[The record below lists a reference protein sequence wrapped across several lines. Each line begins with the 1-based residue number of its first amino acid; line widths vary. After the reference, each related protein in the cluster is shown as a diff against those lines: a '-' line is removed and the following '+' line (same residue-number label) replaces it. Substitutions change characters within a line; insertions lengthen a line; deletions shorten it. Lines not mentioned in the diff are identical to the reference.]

1 MCFGDREADP
11 IVASSSASSPV
22 KSITSRTVYAGFS
35 DVDLEEIV
43 EADGC
48 WLGGRFGNAI
58 FSVSRA
64 SEMLE
69 AIASGSGDSFRSRL
83 LRRLL
88 CWRSVGRCRLRPHA
102 PLVAVFD
109 LVIFQARWWVAG
121 RLIGGWIRESCPAE
135 SPCVI
140 RTLRRA
146 WLAE

>member
-1 MCFGDREADP
+1 MCFGDRGADL

-22 KSITSRTVYAGFS
+22 KSITSRTVCAGFS
-35 DVDLEEIV
+35 DVDLERIV
-43 EADGC
+43 KADGC
-48 WLGGRFGNAI
+48 WLGGLFGIPA
-58 FSVSRA
+58 FSVSQA
-64 SEMLE
+64 SGMLE
-69 AIASGSGDSFRSRL
+69 AMASGSGDSFRSRL
-83 LRRLL
+83 LRRSL
-88 CWRSVGRCRLRPHA
+88 CWRPVGRCRLRPHA

-121 RLIGGWIRESCPAE
+121 RLIGWIRVSCPAE